1 MSLRTRLLLTTSTIV
16 FVVVIALSV
25 GVSTIVSRQLLHE
38 VDKSL
43 DARIE
48 AIASSLLENRQTAP
62 RGQRIRNPLTDALMP
77 MRFDTVT
84 QVIDANG
91 SVFIAL
97 GEVDLP
103 ITQQVLSIAN
113 NPSGGLARST
123 VTIADVRY
131 RMLTVPLVRGGA
143 LQLAKDISD
152 IERAKSGIR
161 QRLTAT
167 GLIGIF
173 VAAIAG
179 WWVAR
184 RTAKPIQQLADA
196 AEHIALT
203 QKLDTTLDIRGDR
216 EIEQLAASFNTMLGA
231 LRLSSEQQ
239 KQLVQDASHE
249 LRTPLTSLRAN
260 TELLERDTLDAPTRD
275 AILRDIRAEVDELTS
290 LSSELSAL
298 ASDQR
303 LVEEPTSVDLAEAAA
318 EVANRASRRTGRTVT
333 VVASEPQVVNVRLGQ
348 LERALSNLV
357 DNALKFCPTTQP
369 VEIVVNGKRIDV
381 VDHGSGISD
390 ADKPL
395 VFDRFY
401 RSAAT
406 RALPGSGLGLAI
418 VKQFATDHNAIVAV
432 SDTSGGGATVT
443 ITFA

>member
-1 MSLRTRLLLTTSTIV
+1 MSLRTRLLLTTSAIV

-48 AIASSLLENRQTAP
+48 AIASSLLENTQTAR

-103 ITQQVLSIAN
+103 ITQQVLNIAN

-167 GLIGIF
+167 GLIGIV

-303 LVEEPTSVDLAEAAA
+303 LVEEPASVDLAEAAA

-333 VVASEPQVVNVRLGQ
+333 VVANEPQVITVRLGQ

-418 VKQFATDHNAIVAV
+418 VKQFATDHNATVAV

-443 ITFA
+443 IAFA

>member
-1 MSLRTRLLLTTSTIV
+1 MSLRTRLLLTTSAIV
-16 FVVVIALSV
+16 FVIVGALSV
-25 GVSTIVSRQLLHE
+25 GISTIISRQLMHE
-38 VDKSL
+38 IDNTL

-48 AIASSLLENRQTAP
+48 AIAATLRENIEIPSNGRRQ
-62 RGQRIRNPLTDALMP
+62 RNPLSDALMP
-77 MRFDTVT
+77 TRFDTVT
-84 QVIDANG
+84 QVIDPAG
-91 SVFIAL
+91 TVIIAL

-103 ITQQVLSIAN
+103 ITQQVLNIAN
-113 NPSGGLARST
+113 NPAGGSARFTTS
-123 VTIADVRY
+123 IAGVKY
-131 RMLTVPLVRGGA
+131 RMLTIPLINGGA
-143 LQLAKDISD
+143 LQLAKNISE
-152 IERAKSGIR
+152 IEHAQRNIR
-161 QRLTAT
+161 MRLIAT
-167 GLIGIF
+167 GLLGIF

-203 QKLDTTLDIRGDR
+203 QKLDTTLDIHGDR

-303 LVEEPTSVDLAEAAA
+303 LVEEPTAVDLSEIAH
-318 EVANRASRRTGRTVT
+318 EVALRASRRTGRVVT
-333 VVASEPQVVNVRLGQ
+333 VVANDSQVVTVRHGQ

-357 DNALKFCPTTQP
+357 DNALKFCPVAVP
-369 VEIVVNGKRIDV
+369 VEIIVTNNRIDV
-381 VDHGSGISD
+381 VDHGPGISD

-401 RSAAT
+401 RAAAT

-418 VKQFATDHNAIVAV
+418 VKQFANDHGASVAV
-432 SDTSGGGATVT
+432 SDTQGGGATVT

>member
-1 MSLRTRLLLTTSTIV
+1 MSLRTRLLLTTSAIV

-48 AIASSLLENRQTAP
+48 AIASSLAENRQTAP
-62 RGQRIRNPLTDALMP
+62 RGQRIRNPLTDVLMP

-91 SVFIAL
+91 SIFIAL

-103 ITQQVLSIAN
+103 ITQQVLEIAN
-113 NPSGGLARST
+113 NPSGGSARST
-123 VTIADVRY
+123 VSIADVRY
-131 RMLTVPLVRGGA
+131 RMLTVPLERGGA

-152 IERAKSGIR
+152 IELAKSGIR
-161 QRLTAT
+161 QRL
-167 GLIGIF
+167 IGIGVF
-173 VAAIAG
+173 GILVAAVAG

-203 QKLDTTLDIRGDR
+203 QQLDTTLDIHGDR
-216 EIEQLAASFNTMLGA
+216 EIEQLADSFNTMLGA

-290 LSSELSAL
+290 LSSELAAL

-303 LVEEPTSVDLAEAAA
+303 LVEEPTAVDLGEAAT
-318 EVANRASRRTGRTVT
+318 EVATRAVRRTSRTVT
-333 VVASEPQVVNVRLGQ
+333 VVVNDSQVATVRLGQ
-348 LERALSNLV
+348 LERALNNLV
-357 DNALKFCPTTQP
+357 DNALKFCPVALP
-369 VEIVVNGKRIDV
+369 VEILVTNNRIDV
-381 VDHGSGISD
+381 VDHGPGISD

-401 RSAAT
+401 RAAAT

-418 VKQFATDHNAIVAV
+418 VKQFANDHGATVSV
-432 SDTSGGGATVT
+432 SDTPGGGATVT
-443 ITFA
+443 LQFA

>member
-1 MSLRTRLLLTTSTIV
+1 MSLRTRLLLTTSAIV

-48 AIASSLLENRQTAP
+48 AIASSLLENTQTAR

-103 ITQQVLSIAN
+103 ITQQVLDIAN

-167 GLIGIF
+167 GLIGIV

-303 LVEEPTSVDLAEAAA
+303 LVEEPASVDLAEAAA

-333 VVASEPQVVNVRLGQ
+333 VVANEPQVITVRLGQ

-369 VEIVVNGKRIDV
+369 VEIIVNGKRIDV

-418 VKQFATDHNAIVAV
+418 VKQFATDHNATVAV

-443 ITFA
+443 IAFA

>member
-1 MSLRTRLLLTTSTIV
+1 
-16 FVVVIALSV
+16 
-25 GVSTIVSRQLLHE
+25 
-38 VDKSL
+38 
-43 DARIE
+43 
-48 AIASSLLENRQTAP
+48 
-62 RGQRIRNPLTDALMP
+62 
-77 MRFDTVT
+77 
-84 QVIDANG
+84 
-91 SVFIAL
+91 
-97 GEVDLP
+97 
-103 ITQQVLSIAN
+103 
-113 NPSGGLARST
+113 
-123 VTIADVRY
+123 
-131 RMLTVPLVRGGA
+131 MLTVPLVRGGA

-179 WWVAR
+179 WWVAK

-203 QKLDTTLDIRGDR
+203 QKLDTTLDIHGDR

-303 LVEEPTSVDLAEAAA
+303 LVEEPASVDLAEVAA

-333 VVASEPQVVNVRLGQ
+333 VIASEPQVVTVRVSQ

-418 VKQFATDHNAIVAV
+418 VKQFATDHNATVAV

>member
-43 DARIE
+43 DSRIE
-48 AIASSLLENRQTAP
+48 VIASSLLENRQTAP

-103 ITQQVLSIAN
+103 ITQQVLSIAH
-113 NPSGGLARST
+113 NPRGGLARST

-179 WWVAR
+179 WWVAK

-203 QKLDTTLDIRGDR
+203 QKLDTTLDIHGDR

-303 LVEEPTSVDLAEAAA
+303 LVEEPASVDLAEAAA

-333 VVASEPQVVNVRLGQ
+333 VIASEPQVVTVRVSQ

-418 VKQFATDHNAIVAV
+418 VKQFATDHNATVAV

>member
-1 MSLRTRLLLTTSTIV
+1 MSLRTRLLLTTSAIV
-16 FVVVIALSV
+16 FVIVGALSV
-25 GVSTIVSRQLLHE
+25 GISTIISRQLMHE
-38 VDKSL
+38 IDNTL

-48 AIASSLLENRQTAP
+48 AIAATLRENIEIPSNGRRQ
-62 RGQRIRNPLTDALMP
+62 RNPLSDALMP
-77 MRFDTVT
+77 TRFDTVT
-84 QVIDANG
+84 QVIDPAG
-91 SVFIAL
+91 TVIIAL

-103 ITQQVLSIAN
+103 ITQQVLNIAN
-113 NPSGGLARST
+113 NPAGGSARFTTS
-123 VTIADVRY
+123 IAGVKY
-131 RMLTVPLVRGGA
+131 RMLTIPLINGGA
-143 LQLAKDISD
+143 LQLAKNISE
-152 IERAKSGIR
+152 IEHAQRNIR
-161 QRLTAT
+161 MRLIAT
-167 GLIGIF
+167 GLLGIF

-203 QKLDTTLDIRGDR
+203 QKLDTTLDIHGDR

-303 LVEEPTSVDLAEAAA
+303 LVEEPTAVDLGEIATEIAL
-318 EVANRASRRTGRTVT
+318 RASRRTGRVVT
-333 VVASEPQVVNVRLGQ
+333 VVANDSQVVTVRHGQ

-357 DNALKFCPTTQP
+357 DNALKFCPVAVP
-369 VEIVVNGKRIDV
+369 VEIIVTNNRIDV
-381 VDHGSGISD
+381 VDHGPGISD

-401 RSAAT
+401 RAAAT

-418 VKQFATDHNAIVAV
+418 VKQFANDHGASVAV
-432 SDTSGGGATVT
+432 SDTQGGGATIT

>member
-1 MSLRTRLLLTTSTIV
+1 MSLRTRLLLTTSAIV
-16 FVVVIALSV
+16 LVVVIALSV

-48 AIASSLLENRQTAP
+48 AIASSLLENMQTAP

-91 SVFIAL
+91 SIFIAL

-103 ITQQVLSIAN
+103 ITQKDLDIAN

-152 IERAKSGIR
+152 IEYAKSGIR
-161 QRLTAT
+161 QRLIGT

-203 QKLDTTLDIRGDR
+203 RQLDTTLDIRGDR

-303 LVEEPTSVDLAEAAA
+303 LVEEPTAVDLGEDALEIAL
-318 EVANRASRRTGRTVT
+318 RASRRTGRTVT
-333 VVASEPQVVNVRLGQ
+333 VVANIPQVVTVRLGQ
-348 LERALSNLV
+348 LERALNNLV

-369 VEIVVNGKRIDV
+369 VEVIVSGKRIDV
-381 VDHGSGISD
+381 VDHGPGISD

-401 RSAAT
+401 RATAT

-418 VKQFATDHNAIVAV
+418 VKQFATDHGAIVSV
-432 SDTSGGGATVT
+432 SDTQGGGATVT

>member
-1 MSLRTRLLLTTSTIV
+1 MSLRTRLLLTTSAIV

-48 AIASSLLENRQTAP
+48 AIASSLLENTQTAR

-103 ITQQVLSIAN
+103 ITQQVLNIAN

-167 GLIGIF
+167 GLIGIV

-203 QKLDTTLDIRGDR
+203 QKLDTTLDIHGDR

-303 LVEEPTSVDLAEAAA
+303 LVEEPASVDLAEAAA

-333 VVASEPQVVNVRLGQ
+333 VVASEPQVVTVRLGQ

-418 VKQFATDHNAIVAV
+418 VKQFATDHNAAVAV

>member
-1 MSLRTRLLLTTSTIV
+1 MSLRTRLLLTTSAIV

-48 AIASSLLENRQTAP
+48 AIASSLAENQQTAP
-62 RGQRIRNPLTDALMP
+62 RGRRIRNPLTDALMP

-91 SVFIAL
+91 SIFIAL

-103 ITQQVLSIAN
+103 ITQQVLDIAN
-113 NPSGGLARST
+113 NPSGGSARST
-123 VTIADVRY
+123 VTIADIRY
-131 RMLTVPLVRGGA
+131 RTLTVPLERGGA

-152 IERAKSGIR
+152 IELAKSGIR
-161 QRLTAT
+161 QRL
-167 GLIGIF
+167 IGIGVF
-173 VAAIAG
+173 GILVAAVAG

-203 QKLDTTLDIRGDR
+203 QQLDTTLDIHGDR
-216 EIEQLAASFNTMLGA
+216 EIKQLADSFNTMLGA
-231 LRLSSEQQ
+231 LRLSSDQQ

-275 AILRDIRAEVDELTS
+275 AILRDIRA
-290 LSSELSAL
+290 
-298 ASDQR
+298 
-303 LVEEPTSVDLAEAAA
+303 
-318 EVANRASRRTGRTVT
+318 
-333 VVASEPQVVNVRLGQ
+333 
-348 LERALSNLV
+348 
-357 DNALKFCPTTQP
+357 
-369 VEIVVNGKRIDV
+369 
-381 VDHGSGISD
+381 
-390 ADKPL
+390 
-395 VFDRFY
+395 
-401 RSAAT
+401 
-406 RALPGSGLGLAI
+406 
-418 VKQFATDHNAIVAV
+418 
-432 SDTSGGGATVT
+432 
-443 ITFA
+443 

>member
-1 MSLRTRLLLTTSTIV
+1 MSLRTRLLLTTSAIV

-43 DARIE
+43 NARIE
-48 AIASSLLENRQTAP
+48 AIASSLLENTQTAR

-103 ITQQVLSIAN
+103 ITQQVLNIAN

-333 VVASEPQVVNVRLGQ
+333 VVANEPQVITVRLGQ

-418 VKQFATDHNAIVAV
+418 VKQFATDHNATVAV

>member
-1 MSLRTRLLLTTSTIV
+1 MSLRTRLLLTTSAIV
-16 FVVVIALSV
+16 FVIVGALSI
-25 GVSTIVSRQLLHE
+25 GISTIISRQLMHE
-38 VDKSL
+38 IDNTL

-48 AIASSLLENRQTAP
+48 AIAATLRENIEIPSNGRRQ
-62 RGQRIRNPLTDALMP
+62 RNPLSDALMP
-77 MRFDTVT
+77 TRFDTVT
-84 QVIDANG
+84 QVIDPAG
-91 SVFIAL
+91 TVIIAL

-103 ITQQVLSIAN
+103 ITQQVLNIAN
-113 NPSGGLARST
+113 NPAGGSARFTTSIGG
-123 VTIADVRY
+123 VKY
-131 RMLTVPLVRGGA
+131 RMLTIPLINGGA
-143 LQLAKDISD
+143 LQLAKDISE
-152 IERAKSGIR
+152 IEHAQQNIR
-161 QRLTAT
+161 MRLIAT
-167 GLIGIF
+167 GLLGIF

-203 QKLDTTLDIRGDR
+203 QQLNTTLDIHGDR
-216 EIEQLAASFNTMLGA
+216 EIEQLADSFNTMLGA

-303 LVEEPTSVDLAEAAA
+303 LVEDPTAVYLGEIATEIAL
-318 EVANRASRRTGRTVT
+318 RASRRTGRVVT
-333 VVASEPQVVNVRLGQ
+333 VVANDSQVVTVRHGQ

-357 DNALKFCPTTQP
+357 DNALKFCPVALP
-369 VEIVVNGKRIDV
+369 VEIIVTNNQIDV
-381 VDHGSGISD
+381 VDHGPGISD

-401 RSAAT
+401 RAAAT

-418 VKQFATDHNAIVAV
+418 VKQFANDHGASVAV
-432 SDTSGGGATVT
+432 SDTQGGGATVT

>member
-1 MSLRTRLLLTTSTIV
+1 MSLRTRLLLTTSAIV
-16 FVVVIALSV
+16 FVIVGALSV
-25 GVSTIVSRQLLHE
+25 GISTIISRQLMHE
-38 VDKSL
+38 IDNTL

-48 AIASSLLENRQTAP
+48 AIAATLRENIEIPSNGRRQ
-62 RGQRIRNPLTDALMP
+62 RNPLSDALMP
-77 MRFDTVT
+77 TRFDTVT
-84 QVIDANG
+84 QVIDPAG
-91 SVFIAL
+91 TVIIAL

-103 ITQQVLSIAN
+103 ITQQVLNIAN
-113 NPSGGLARST
+113 NPAGGSARFTTS
-123 VTIADVRY
+123 IAGVKY
-131 RMLTVPLVRGGA
+131 RMLTIPLINGGA
-143 LQLAKDISD
+143 LQLAKNISE
-152 IERAKSGIR
+152 IEHAQRNIR
-161 QRLTAT
+161 MRLIAT
-167 GLIGIF
+167 GLLGIF

-203 QKLDTTLDIRGDR
+203 QKLDTTLDIHGDR

-303 LVEEPTSVDLAEAAA
+303 LVEEPTAVDLGEIATEIAL
-318 EVANRASRRTGRTVT
+318 RASRRTGRVVT
-333 VVASEPQVVNVRLGQ
+333 VVANDSQVVTVRHGQ

-357 DNALKFCPTTQP
+357 DNALKFCPVALP
-369 VEIVVNGKRIDV
+369 VEIIVTNNRIDV
-381 VDHGSGISD
+381 VDHGPGISD

-401 RSAAT
+401 RAAAT

-418 VKQFATDHNAIVAV
+418 VKQFANDHGASVAV
-432 SDTSGGGATVT
+432 SDTQGGGATIT

>member
-1 MSLRTRLLLTTSTIV
+1 MSLRTRLLLTTSAIV
-16 FVVVIALSV
+16 FVIVGALSV
-25 GVSTIVSRQLLHE
+25 GISTIISRQLMHE
-38 VDKSL
+38 IDNTL

-48 AIASSLLENRQTAP
+48 AIAATLRENIEIPSNGRRQ
-62 RGQRIRNPLTDALMP
+62 RNPLSDALMP
-77 MRFDTVT
+77 TRFDTVT
-84 QVIDANG
+84 QVIDPAG
-91 SVFIAL
+91 TVIIAL

-103 ITQQVLSIAN
+103 ITQQVLNIAN
-113 NPSGGLARST
+113 NPAGGSARFTTS
-123 VTIADVRY
+123 IAGVKY
-131 RMLTVPLVRGGA
+131 RMLTIPLINGGA
-143 LQLAKDISD
+143 LQLAKDISE
-152 IERAKSGIR
+152 IELAQQSIR
-161 QRLTAT
+161 MRLIAT
-167 GLIGIF
+167 GLLGIF

-203 QKLDTTLDIRGDR
+203 QKLDTTLDIHGDR

-303 LVEEPTSVDLAEAAA
+303 LVEDPTAVYLGEIATEIAL
-318 EVANRASRRTGRTVT
+318 RASRRTGRVVT
-333 VVASEPQVVNVRLGQ
+333 VVANDSQVVTVRHGQ

-357 DNALKFCPTTQP
+357 DNALKFCPVALP
-369 VEIVVNGKRIDV
+369 VEIIVTNNRIDV
-381 VDHGSGISD
+381 VDHGPGISD

-401 RSAAT
+401 RAAAT
-406 RALPGSGLGLAI
+406 RALPGSGLGIAL
-418 VKQFATDHNAIVAV
+418 VKQFANDHGASVAV
-432 SDTSGGGATVT
+432 SDTQGGGATVT

>member
-1 MSLRTRLLLTTSTIV
+1 LLTTSTIV

-43 DARIE
+43 DSRIE
-48 AIASSLLENRQTAP
+48 VIASSLLENRQTAP

-103 ITQQVLSIAN
+103 ITQQVLNIAN

-152 IERAKSGIR
+152 IELAKSGIR
-161 QRLTAT
+161 QRL
-167 GLIGIF
+167 IGIGLF
-173 VAAIAG
+173 GILVAAVAG

-184 RTAKPIQQLADA
+184 RTAKPIQQLANA

-203 QKLDTTLDIRGDR
+203 QQLDTTLDIHGDR
-216 EIEQLAASFNTMLGA
+216 EIEQLAASFNTMLSA

-260 TELLERDTLDAPTRD
+260 TELLERDTLEAPTRD

-303 LVEEPTSVDLAEAAA
+303 LVEEPASVDLAEAAA

-333 VVASEPQVVNVRLGQ
+333 VIASEPQVVTVRVSQ

-418 VKQFATDHNAIVAV
+418 VKQFATDHNATVAV

>member
-1 MSLRTRLLLTTSTIV
+1 MSLRTRLLLTTSAIV
-16 FVVVIALSV
+16 FVIVGALSV
-25 GVSTIVSRQLLHE
+25 GISTIISRQLMHE
-38 VDKSL
+38 IDNTL

-48 AIASSLLENRQTAP
+48 AIAATLRENIEIPSNGRRQ
-62 RGQRIRNPLTDALMP
+62 RNPLSDALMP
-77 MRFDTVT
+77 TRFDTVT
-84 QVIDANG
+84 QVIDPAG
-91 SVFIAL
+91 TVIIAL

-103 ITQQVLSIAN
+103 ITQQVLNIAN
-113 NPSGGLARST
+113 NPAGGSARFTTSIAG
-123 VTIADVRY
+123 VKYRILTI
-131 RMLTVPLVRGGA
+131 PLINGGA
-143 LQLAKDISD
+143 LQLAKNISE
-152 IERAKSGIR
+152 IEHAQRNIR
-161 QRLTAT
+161 MRLIAT
-167 GLIGIF
+167 GLLGIF

-203 QKLDTTLDIRGDR
+203 QKLDTTLDIHGDR

-260 TELLERDTLDAPTRD
+260 TELLERDTLDIPTRD

-303 LVEEPTSVDLAEAAA
+303 LVEEPTAVDLGEIATEIAL
-318 EVANRASRRTGRTVT
+318 RASRRTGRVVT
-333 VVASEPQVVNVRLGQ
+333 VDASDSQVVTVRHGQ

-357 DNALKFCPTTQP
+357 DNALKFCPVALP
-369 VEIVVNGKRIDV
+369 VEIIVTNNRIDV
-381 VDHGSGISD
+381 VDHGPGISD

-401 RSAAT
+401 RAAAT

-418 VKQFATDHNAIVAV
+418 VKQFANDHGASVAV
-432 SDTSGGGATVT
+432 SDTQGGGATIT

>member
-48 AIASSLLENRQTAP
+48 AIASSLLGNTQTAP

-103 ITQQVLSIAN
+103 ITQQVLNIAN

-179 WWVAR
+179 WWVAK

-203 QKLDTTLDIRGDR
+203 QKLDTTLDIHGDR

-303 LVEEPTSVDLAEAAA
+303 LVEEPASVDLAEAAA

-333 VVASEPQVVNVRLGQ
+333 VIASEPQVVTVRLGQ

-357 DNALKFCPTTQP
+357 DNALKFCPVALP
-369 VEIVVNGKRIDV
+369 VEIIVNGKRIDV

-418 VKQFATDHNAIVAV
+418 VKQFATDHNAAVAV

>member
-1 MSLRTRLLLTTSTIV
+1 
-16 FVVVIALSV
+16 VIALSV

-48 AIASSLLENRQTAP
+48 AIASSLLENTQTAR

-103 ITQQVLSIAN
+103 ITQQVLNIAN

-167 GLIGIF
+167 GLIGIV

-203 QKLDTTLDIRGDR
+203 QKLDTTLDIHGDR

-275 AILRDIRAEVDELTS
+275 AILRDIRTEVDELTS

-303 LVEEPTSVDLAEAAA
+303 LVEEPALVDLAEAAA

-333 VVASEPQVVNVRLGQ
+333 VVASEPQVVTVRLGQ

-418 VKQFATDHNAIVAV
+418 VKQFATDHNAAVAV

>member
-1 MSLRTRLLLTTSTIV
+1 MSLRTRLLLTMSTIV

-48 AIASSLLENRQTAP
+48 AIASSLLENTQTAP

-179 WWVAR
+179 WWVAK

-203 QKLDTTLDIRGDR
+203 QKLDTTLDIHGDR

-318 EVANRASRRTGRTVT
+318 EVASRASRRTGRTVT
-333 VVASEPQVVNVRLGQ
+333 VVASEPQVVTVRLGQ

-357 DNALKFCPTTQP
+357 DNALKFCPVALP
-369 VEIVVNGKRIDV
+369 VEIVVNGKCIDV

-401 RSAAT
+401 RAAAT

-418 VKQFATDHNAIVAV
+418 VKQFANDHSATVSV
-432 SDTSGGGATVT
+432 SDTQGGGATIT
-443 ITFA
+443 IQFA